1 MSKFT
6 ITKRT
11 EVPAGR
17 LTAETLVRRGH
28 WVFASMRDTGAEVQG
43 GFFEAFGM
51 PHLAKHTT

>member
-17 LTAETLVRRGH
+17 LWEIISDFGNIYQFNPNVR
-28 WVFASMRDTGAEVQG
+28 ASKLSGSPGQAHDLKQATKTER
-43 GFFEAFGM
+43 
-51 PHLAKHTT
+51 